1 MSRPNNK
8 NYNAFFERY
17 IAIVRGVS
25 LNEIIQNHN
34 TTILNYW
41 STIPSDKYNFSYS
54 PNKWTIKQL
63 FQQVID
69 TERIL
74 SYRILCIA
82 RGEKQSLNEFNE
94 NEYANF
100 GNANQRDFK
109 IMIKEWEFLR
119 TSNNIMFKSF
129 SENELN
135 QVGLV
140 GLNKTSLKAIIYIIF
155 GHALHH
161 IKVIE
166 EKYIIKK

>member
-8 NYNAFFERY
+8 NYNAFFEHY
-17 IAIVRGVS
+17 IAMVKGVS
-25 LNEIIQNHN
+25 LNERIENHN
-34 TTILNYW
+34 KTIINYW
-41 STIPSDKYNFSYS
+41 SAIPSDKYNFSYS

-63 FQQVID
+63 FQHVID

-82 RGEKQSLNEFNE
+82 RGEKQSLIEFNE
-94 NEYANF
+94 NEYANI
-100 GNANQRDFK
+100 GHADQRDFNL
-109 IMIKEWEFLR
+109 MVKEWELLR
-119 TSNNIMFKSF
+119 SSNNIMFKSF

-140 GLNKTSLKAIIYIIF
+140 GLSKTSLKAIIYIIF

-166 EKYIIKK
+166 ERYIM

>member
-1 MSRPNNK
+1 M
-8 NYNAFFERY
+8 
-17 IAIVRGVS
+17 
-25 LNEIIQNHN
+25 
-34 TTILNYW
+34 
-41 STIPSDKYNFSYS
+41 
-54 PNKWTIKQL
+54 
-63 FQQVID
+63 
-69 TERIL
+69 

>member
-8 NYNAFFERY
+8 NYNTFFEHY
-17 IAIVRGVS
+17 IAMVKGVS
-25 LNEIIQNHN
+25 LNEIIENHN
-34 TTILNYW
+34 KTIINYW
-41 STIPSDKYNFSYS
+41 SAIPSDKYNFSYS

-63 FQQVID
+63 FQHVID

-82 RGEKQSLNEFNE
+82 RGEKQSLIEFNE
-94 NEYANF
+94 NEYANI
-100 GNANQRDFK
+100 GHADQRDFNL
-109 IMIKEWEFLR
+109 MVKEWELLR
-119 TSNNIMFKSF
+119 SSNNIMFKSF

-140 GLNKTSLKAIIYIIF
+140 GLSKTSLKAIIYIIF

-166 EKYIIKK
+166 ERYIM

>member
-8 NYNAFFERY
+8 NYNTFFEHY
-17 IAIVRGVS
+17 IAMVKGVS
-25 LNEIIQNHN
+25 LNEIIENHN
-34 TTILNYW
+34 KTIINYW
-41 STIPSDKYNFSYS
+41 SAIPSDKYNFSYS

-63 FQQVID
+63 FQHVID

-82 RGEKQSLNEFNE
+82 RGEKQSLIEFNE
-94 NEYANF
+94 NEYANI
-100 GNANQRDFK
+100 GHAYQRDFNL
-109 IMIKEWEFLR
+109 MVKEWELLR
-119 TSNNIMFKSF
+119 SSNNIMFKSF

-140 GLNKTSLKAIIYIIF
+140 GISKTSLKAIIYIIF

-166 EKYIIKK
+166 ERYII

>member
-8 NYNAFFERY
+8 NYNVFFEHY
-17 IAIVRGVS
+17 IAMVKGVS
-25 LNEIIQNHN
+25 LNEIIENHN
-34 TTILNYW
+34 KTIINYW
-41 STIPSDKYNFSYS
+41 SAIPSDKYNFSYS

-63 FQQVID
+63 FQHVID

-82 RGEKQSLNEFNE
+82 RGEKQSLIEFNE
-94 NEYANF
+94 NEYANI
-100 GNANQRDFK
+100 GHADQRDFNL
-109 IMIKEWEFLR
+109 MVKEWELLR
-119 TSNNIMFKSF
+119 SSNNIMFKSF

-140 GLNKTSLKAIIYIIF
+140 GISKTSLKAIIYIIF

-166 EKYIIKK
+166 ERYIM

>member
-8 NYNAFFERY
+8 NYNAFFEHY
-17 IAIVRGVS
+17 VAIVKGVS
-25 LNEIIQNHN
+25 LNEIIENHN
-34 TTILNYW
+34 KTIINYW

-63 FQQVID
+63 FQHVID

-82 RGEKQSLNEFNE
+82 RGEKQSLIEFNE
-94 NEYANF
+94 NEYANI
-100 GNANQRDFK
+100 GHADQRDFNL
-109 IMIKEWEFLR
+109 MIKEWELLR
-119 TSNNIMFKSF
+119 SSNNIMFKSF

-140 GLNKTSLKAIIYIIF
+140 GLSKTSLKAIIYIIF

-166 EKYIIKK
+166 ERYII